1 LIVIDL
7 KNACVFTKKAMDIS
21 NDPEL
26 KERFTF
32 LGQGEDIMPLI
43 ERRIPTTSDLKIVYK
58 RRYPSTPHTR
68 KILFFPASM

>member
-1 LIVIDL
+1 LIVIDI
-7 KNACVFTKKAMDIS
+7 KKARTFTKKAMDMS

-43 ERRIPTTSDLKIVYK
+43 ERRIPATSATK
-58 RRYPSTPHTR
+58 
-68 KILFFPASM
+68 